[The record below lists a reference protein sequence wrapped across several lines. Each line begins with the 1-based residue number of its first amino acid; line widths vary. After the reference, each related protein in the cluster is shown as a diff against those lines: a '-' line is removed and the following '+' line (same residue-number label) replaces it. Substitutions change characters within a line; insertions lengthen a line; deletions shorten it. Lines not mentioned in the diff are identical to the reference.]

1 MIALQENLINVPKLS
16 KQPSN
21 RELINWLRNWDA
33 DYINRENKRIKK
45 TGEVF
50 TPTKL
55 VQEMLSN
62 ISEQQFTDKAK
73 TFIDPACGNGQF
85 LSEVLIK
92 KLENG
97 IEFEVAL
104 KAIYGIDIMLDNIAI
119 CRNRLLCEQEQY
131 RYIVEKNIVCGDAL
145 TYNFDTFTEWKL

>member
-1 MIALQENLINVPKLS
+1 MS

>member
-1 MIALQENLINVPKLS
+1 LS

>member
-1 MIALQENLINVPKLS
+1 ML

-21 RELINWLRNWDA
+21 RELIKCLRSWDA
-33 DYINRENKRIKK
+33 DYVNREDERIKK

-50 TPTKL
+50 TPTAL

-62 ISEQQFTDKAK
+62 IPINNFEDKSK

-92 KLENG
+92 KLEFG
-97 IEFEVAL
+97 IEFQTAL
-104 KAIYGIDIMLDNIAI
+104 KSIYGIDIMLDNISV
-119 CRNRLLCEQEQY
+119 CRNRLLCGQEQY

-145 TYNFDTFTEWKL
+145 TFNYDTFTDWSNQ

>member
-1 MIALQENLINVPKLS
+1 LS
-16 KQPSN
+16 KHPSN
-21 RELINWLRNWDA
+21 NDLINWLRNWDA